1 MIDNQEVYKL
11 KTYIDN
17 NNKTKILFCLPES
30 AGDILLSTS
39 LLSSLHDMYDSC
51 DVYYACKEPYMAI
64 LEDNPYIYK
73 TIPYMTIME
82 NQILMEGTGDWPGLF
97 DISFMVPIFT
107 QRYLNYL
114 NNGLGKIAFNLR
126 K

>member
-1 MIDNQEVYKL
+1 MIEQEQIAQI

-17 NNKTKILFCLPES
+17 NQKTKILFCLPES

-39 LLSSLHDMYDSC
+39 LLSSLHDMYNPC
-51 DVYYACKEPYMAI
+51 DVYYACKEQFHPI
-64 LEDNPYIYK
+64 LKNNPYIYK

-97 DISFMVPIFT
+97 DLSFMVSIFT

-114 NNGLGKIAFNLR
+114 NNGLGKISFNI
-126 K
+126 KK

>member
-1 MIDNQEVYKL
+1 MIEQDQVSKL

-17 NNKTKILFCLPES
+17 NNKIKILFCLPES

-51 DVYYACKEPYMAI
+51 DVYYACKEQFHSI
-64 LEDNPYIYK
+64 LKNNPYVYK

-97 DISFMVPIFT
+97 DLSFMVPIFT

-114 NNGLGKIAFNLR
+114 NNGLGKISFNIR